1 MSVHRTSLL
10 ARRQVDDLSL
20 SLSLSFSLSLSGS
33 FFLCSWQEIIKN
45 KLYSPGRD
53 GRGKGGGGGGVDNQ
67 RKAFRLT
74 NYTRTD
80 NDFAL

>member
-10 ARRQVDDLSL
+10 AGRQVDDSRPLSV
-20 SLSLSFSLSLSGS
+20 SFPLVIWL
-33 FFLCSWQEIIKN
+33 FLCSWQEIIKN
-45 KLYSPGRD
+45 KLYGPGR
-53 GRGKGGGGGGVDNQ
+53 RPDNQ

-80 NDFAL
+80 NDFVL